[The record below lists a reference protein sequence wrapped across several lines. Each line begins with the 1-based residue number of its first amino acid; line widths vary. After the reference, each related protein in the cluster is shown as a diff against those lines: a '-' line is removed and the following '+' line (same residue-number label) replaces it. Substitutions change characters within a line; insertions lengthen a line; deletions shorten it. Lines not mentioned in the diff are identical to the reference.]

1 MKKSIRALLPLF
13 LAIGLLLS
21 VCSAESSCSLGSISD
36 YSGSP
41 YVNVNDN

>member
-1 MKKSIRALLPLF
+1 MKKSICALLPLF

-21 VCSAESSCSLGSISD
+21 ACSAESSYSLDSIPD
-36 YSGSP
+36 YSGSA